1 MPPWCGTST
10 PRRRLAL
17 GPCLLRRSIATLPPR
32 APAVSAVSGRSRSSV
47 IPVLDSRDRRPHP
60 GQPLPGARRRD
71 GATHRVS
78 DRRAG
83 ARSRT
88 GERDDRA
95 MSEGAERRLL
105 AELAVAVDRVWES
118 ESEAGQVRLRRRI
131 DGEGDWAVSLIK
143 PARPLCS

>member
-1 MPPWCGTST
+1 
-10 PRRRLAL
+10 
-17 GPCLLRRSIATLPPR
+17 
-32 APAVSAVSGRSRSSV
+32 
-47 IPVLDSRDRRPHP
+47 
-60 GQPLPGARRRD
+60 
-71 GATHRVS
+71 VS

-88 GERDDRA
+88 GGRDDRA